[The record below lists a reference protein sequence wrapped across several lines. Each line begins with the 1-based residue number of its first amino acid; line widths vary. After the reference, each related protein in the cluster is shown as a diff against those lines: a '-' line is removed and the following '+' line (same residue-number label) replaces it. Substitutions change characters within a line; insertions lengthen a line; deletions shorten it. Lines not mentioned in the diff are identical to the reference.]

1 MKRLINVLK
10 LMKVN
15 QLKNVFSMILDNY
28 VLYVKK
34 IISFKKEDVLLF
46 NLKFQI
52 VNTMIVLKVVFNAKI
67 TLF

>member
-1 MKRLINVLK
+1 
-10 LMKVN
+10 MKVN